1 MLLIQLTFLLLVE
14 WPEVALFDNAD
25 LFVTANAL
33 WVPLPATRACQYSSN
48 TKAEVESNKLHLL
61 ALL

>member
-33 WVPLPATRACQYSSN
+33 WVPLPATRGRQYSLD
-48 TKAEVESNKLHLL
+48 TTAEVESNELHLL